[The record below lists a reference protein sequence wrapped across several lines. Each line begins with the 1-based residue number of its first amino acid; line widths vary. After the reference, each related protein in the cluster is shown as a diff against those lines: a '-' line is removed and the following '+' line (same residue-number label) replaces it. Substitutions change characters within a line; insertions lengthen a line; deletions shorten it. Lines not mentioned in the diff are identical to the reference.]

1 MMHFKFQNNR
11 NNADL
16 SSNRQLIYL
25 HIVYAMLG
33 AGHFSGI
40 AKGVNGHFSGN
51 FSGHFSGRKIGYL

>member
-1 MMHFKFQNNR
+1 MMHFKFKNNR
-11 NNADL
+11 NNADF

-25 HIVYAMLG
+25 HIAYVLLG

-51 FSGHFSGRKIGYL
+51 FS